1 MEGKVL
7 SDIEFQYVFDWI
19 FQKSELNFTINSSSS
34 LNTEKNGVSLLRMLS
49 QTAKVPK
56 VKFSQ
61 ESKQEHNM
69 DTT

>member
-1 MEGKVL
+1 M
-7 SDIEFQYVFDWI
+7 
-19 FQKSELNFTINSSSS
+19 SELNFTINSSSS
-34 LNTEKNGVSLLRMLS
+34 LNTEKKGVSLLRMLL
-49 QTAKVPK
+49 QTAKVPE